1 MNPNRSCNKWNLTLK
16 YFIICLCDWGRGDSL
31 QNYPVALNNRLGK
44 SLSNQLPLFLM
55 GHN

>member
-16 YFIICLCDWGRGDSL
+16 YFIICLCDWSRGDSL
-31 QNYPVALNNRLGK
+31 QNYPMALNNRLGK
-44 SLSNQLPLFLM
+44 SLSNQLPLFLT